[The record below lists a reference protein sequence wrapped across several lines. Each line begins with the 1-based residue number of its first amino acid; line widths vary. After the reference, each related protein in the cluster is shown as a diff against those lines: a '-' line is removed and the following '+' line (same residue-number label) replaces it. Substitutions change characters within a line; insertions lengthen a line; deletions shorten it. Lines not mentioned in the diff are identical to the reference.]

1 MAVVDF
7 IHLRMLV
14 GVRAYV
20 YIGGGRRYMFVWRE
34 GHAFAVCVHMVCWE
48 GCNCIY
54 LDEGG
59 D

>member
-20 YIGGGRRYMFVWRE
+20 YIGGGEEVY
-34 GHAFAVCVHMVCWE
+34 VCM
-48 GCNCIY
+48 
-54 LDEGG
+54 EGG
-59 D
+59 ACIRGVRAYGLLGGM